1 MGWLFSHRCKD
12 DLIREL
18 LISDITFTRDRMV
31 LAHALVGGELWTVV
45 QLRLNVA
52 GIING
57 NAVGDHY
64 TYINC
69 DLIERRDG
77 FWWHKSIPE
86 SISEEVGLYF
96 YSCPLHF
103 LDMAPDGINPQWRK
117 MLRQYHQ
124 QRACN

>member
-12 DLIREL
+12 DLVQEL
-18 LISDITFTRDRMV
+18 LASDNTFTRNRTV
-31 LAHALVGGELWTVV
+31 LDHALVGDELWTVV
-45 QLRLNVA
+45 QLELNVT

-69 DLIERRDG
+69 DLIECSDG
-77 FWWHKSIPE
+77 LWGHKSIPE
-86 SISEEVGLYF
+86 EMGPY
-96 YSCPLHF
+96 YYGCPLHF
-103 LDMAPDGINPQWRK
+103 LDMATEGINPQWRK